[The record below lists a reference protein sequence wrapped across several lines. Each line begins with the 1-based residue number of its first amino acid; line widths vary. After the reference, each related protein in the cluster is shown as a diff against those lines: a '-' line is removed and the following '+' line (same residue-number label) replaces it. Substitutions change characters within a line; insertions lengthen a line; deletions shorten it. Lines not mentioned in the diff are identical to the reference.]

1 MIKNKDIEIL
11 HHLRNNARM
20 KATDISRE
28 TKIPVTTIYDRLRH
42 NERKG
47 IVKRHVT
54 LLDFAKMGFTSRVGV
69 MISVSKEYRDQLQK
83 FLVDHDNINTLYSV
97 NLGTGFFA
105 EGVFSNDREIQIL
118 KEEIE
123 SRFRPQEIK
132 ILKIVEELK
141 KEHFLS
147 EKSHLI
153 KLNNL

>member
-11 HHLRNNARM
+11 HYLRNNARM

-54 LLDFAKMGFTSRVGV
+54 LLDFAKMGFAARANLLIFVD
-69 MISVSKEYRDQLQK
+69 KDYREQLRK
-83 FLVDHDNINTLYSV
+83 FLLDHNNINSLYSV
-97 NLGTGFFA
+97 DLGTGFLA
-105 EGVFSNDREIQIL
+105 EGIFSSERDIQLL

-123 SRFRPQEIK
+123 HRFKPRDIRV
-132 ILKIVEELK
+132 LKIVEELK
-141 KEHFLS
+141 KEEFFNDINH
-147 EKSHLI
+147 I
-153 KLNNL
+153 KLLNI